1 MTNIGEHAVV
11 LGASVAG
18 LLAARAVADY
28 YHRVTI
34 LEREVLPPPG
44 VGRRAVPQGRHV
56 HALLP
61 GGLRAIEHLL
71 PGFEAE
77 LVAAGAIRCDS
88 QREMRVVLSGHELTR
103 EAGSA
108 TNILAGR
115 PFIEGHIRRRVL
127 AIPNVPIVD
136 GTTVRGLVAGHD
148 GQSLAGVRLDGSVVG
163 SDLVV
168 IATGRAGQLPAW
180 LEELRFTPPAE
191 EELAVD
197 IRYASRHLKIPGNA
211 LGNDKLVLV
220 GAEPRRPRGM
230 GLFAQEES
238 TRYAVLTGVPQ
249 DRRCCLGSRGWK

>member
-1 MTNIGEHAVV
+1 M
-11 LGASVAG
+11 S
-18 LLAARAVADY
+18 
-28 YHRVTI
+28 
-34 LEREVLPPPG
+34 
-44 VGRRAVPQGRHV
+44 
-56 HALLP
+56 
-61 GGLRAIEHLL
+61 
-71 PGFEAE
+71 
-77 LVAAGAIRCDS
+77 
-88 QREMRVVLSGHELTR
+88 VVLSGHELTR

-127 AIPNVPIVD
+127 AIPNVTIVD

-148 GQSLAGVRLDGSVVG
+148 GQSMAGVRLDGSVVG
-163 SDLVV
+163 SDLAV

-249 DRRCCLGSRGWK
+249 DRRRCLGSRGWK